1 MKKITLVLSLIIT
14 TTLTA
19 GLYAGGNREG
29 APEETTQVSMEP
41 KKTAEE
47 QPKREGPLVLDI
59 DTAVD
64 LALANNL
71 TIKSEQLGLR
81 IKNRTRKTVMNNFY
95 PSITAGAT
103 LSRMHTENSVSG
115 FEGVNSAEYEGYE
128 LGGGSIIDNPFPTG
142 PTDPPGWA
150 VPFPDDLEGIYD
162 FIVPYDIELPR
173 WNISASINMS
183 LTLTAALIYG
193 IKYTVIDYEAGQL
206 SLETAKK
213 SLSRDIKKTF
223 YNLLLLEENIKIM
236 EQKVA
241 SMERRFEQ
249 AKINYEY
256 GLVDEYTKLS
266 AQVGLENLKPG
277 VDAMKTGYETAKM
290 NFKFLLGLDLEEEII
305 LEGSIEPETIE
316 LDAAALIDTYTADR
330 LDIQSLRKQI
340 EILKNAKNAT
350 IAGMTP
356 LLTFLLNF
364 DPAFLG
370 DPFEDAWFEKNDDD
384 ELNWEQLS
392 GMFAMSLTVPLDSLL
407 PFSSSW
413 VDISN
418 TKDSI
423 RQMYTTLQ
431 QAIKGAEMEI
441 WTLVQNLKQTQKT
454 YESLEL
460 NVDLAERAYALAEE
474 SYNAGGRA
482 LIDVE
487 DAEDKLQEA
496 RFEVLK
502 EKYNYI
508 TNLLDLEYA
517 LNTPLEEIRN

>member
-1 MKKITLVLSLIIT
+1 MKKSILLLILFIGILSAT
-14 TTLTA
+14 
-19 GLYAGGNREG
+19 GVYAGGKQENAAENNYQIVQD
-29 APEETTQVSMEP
+29 PKLTTS
-41 KKTAEE
+41 AE

-59 DTAVD
+59 DTAVEM
-64 LALANNL
+64 ALSNNL
-71 TIKSEQLGLR
+71 AIKSEQLGLKV
-81 IKNRTRKTVMNNFY
+81 KNRTRQTVLNNFY
-95 PSITAGAT
+95 PSITASAN
-103 LSRMHTENSVSG
+103 LSRMHVAQDYSVTSYTNSLEDFG
-115 FEGVNSAEYEGYE
+115 IPGTSA
-128 LGGGSIIDNPFPTG
+128 IPFGEDG
-142 PTDPPGWA
+142 PVYDY
-150 VPFPDDLEGIYD
+150 VFSQDL
-162 FIVPYDIELPR
+162 ELPR
-173 WNISASINMS
+173 WNISASINMN

-193 IKYTVIDYEAGQL
+193 IKHTVIDYEAGQL

-213 SLSRDIKKTF
+213 GLSRDIKKTF
-223 YNLLLLEENIKIM
+223 YNLLLMEENIKIM

-241 SMERRFEQ
+241 AMERRFEQ
-249 AKINYEY
+249 AQINYDF

-277 VDAMKTGYETAKM
+277 VEAMKTGFEIAKM
-290 NFKFLLGLDLEEEII
+290 NFKFLLGVDLEEKII
-305 LEGSIEPETIE
+305 LEGTIEPEVIK
-316 LDAAALIDTYTADR
+316 LDALHLIDTYAADR
-330 LDIQSLRKQI
+330 LDLQSLRKQI

-364 DPAFLG
+364 DPAFQG
-370 DPFEDAWFEKNDDD
+370 DPFEDAWFEKNDDG
-384 ELNWEQLS
+384 ELNWGQLS
-392 GMFAMSLTVPLDSLL
+392 GMFAMSLTVPLDNLL

-441 WTLVQNLKQTQKT
+441 RTIVQNLKQTQKT

-460 NVDLAERAYALAEE
+460 NVDLAERAYSLAEE